1 MQIFAITT
9 NDTISAIHNRP
20 MPIVSRII
28 TISGIVQ
35 GVGFR
40 PFVARVAQSLG
51 VKGTVANTA
60 NGVRINAQG
69 SDEVIQEFIT
79 TIRNDPPT
87 LARIDQIDIISS
99 ANTVSYN
106 SFDIIESGP
115 GLKPTVEIAP
125 DTAVCQKCLQE
136 MRSADDRRRDH
147 PFINCTEC
155 GPRYSI
161 TYRIPYDRH
170 NTAMNQFAMCPACA
184 DEYNDQLSRRYHAQ
198 PVCCPDCGPRLRLL
212 DNKGEEVRG
221 ESIVE
226 TVKKLLLS
234 EKIVAIKG
242 IGGFH
247 LACLASSISAVER
260 LRNSKSRNVK
270 PFACMVRDLEAAY
283 RYAVVSSSDSKL
295 LSNYRAP
302 IVLLEKSAACDTLL
316 PQVAPGLSNIGLMLP
331 YTPLH
336 HLLFLDAPYDCLV
349 MTSANEQG
357 EPMYIDDH
365 EITSRKDITFDAV
378 LTHDRP
384 VAVRLDDSV
393 VRPATDGC
401 IILRRGRGYVP
412 SSIKVPFDVE
422 GIVGLGG
429 QMKNSITIGSGRNC
443 FISEYMGTT
452 DSVLVI
458 NECVKT
464 LGRLSQML
472 QVVPQLYVND
482 LHPSGI
488 ESRLID
494 NDVPSV
500 RVQHHH
506 AHVAACMGEHALAGK
521 VIGVCYDGTGAGDD
535 GTLWGSEIFV
545 ADYTYYER
553 RAHLSEIP
561 LVGNDAAIENPAR
574 LALAVCADTGY
585 NNERIVPWMDP
596 QERDVVLSLF
606 KKPKFTSQSTGMGRL
621 FDACAAITGI
631 CRKRTY
637 EGQPAIELEGCADR
651 FCRDFYPISVTQ
663 SDSNCIMDA
672 RSILFSVISDRDAGV
687 APSVIAARFHN
698 TIVEMTVQ
706 CVKIIAGVTGID
718 QVVLS
723 GGCFGNR
730 ILLERTIERLRNEW
744 FNVYYHKQLPPGDE
758 NISLGQVLIAA
769 AMKENCLL

>member
-1 MQIFAITT
+1 
-9 NDTISAIHNRP
+9 
-20 MPIVSRII
+20 
-28 TISGIVQ
+28 
-35 GVGFR
+35 
-40 PFVARVAQSLG
+40 
-51 VKGTVANTA
+51 
-60 NGVRINAQG
+60 
-69 SDEVIQEFIT
+69 
-79 TIRNDPPT
+79 
-87 LARIDQIDIISS
+87 
-99 ANTVSYN
+99 
-106 SFDIIESGP
+106 
-115 GLKPTVEIAP
+115 
-125 DTAVCQKCLQE
+125 
-136 MRSADDRRRDH
+136 
-147 PFINCTEC
+147 
-155 GPRYSI
+155 
-161 TYRIPYDRH
+161 
-170 NTAMNQFAMCPACA
+170 
-184 DEYNDQLSRRYHAQ
+184 
-198 PVCCPDCGPRLRLL
+198 
-212 DNKGEEVRG
+212 
-221 ESIVE
+221 
-226 TVKKLLLS
+226 
-234 EKIVAIKG
+234 
-242 IGGFH
+242 
-247 LACLASSISAVER
+247 
-260 LRNSKSRNVK
+260 
-270 PFACMVRDLEAAY
+270 MVRDLEAAY

-302 IVLLEKSAACDTLL
+302 IVLLEKNTACDTLL

-336 HLLFLDAPYDCLV
+336 HLLFQDVPYDCLV

-365 EITSRKDITFDAV
+365 EITSRKDISFDAV

-393 VRPATDGC
+393 VRPAAGGG

-412 SSIKVPFDVE
+412 SSIKAPFNVE
-422 GIVGLGG
+422 GIVGLGA
-429 QMKNSITIGSGRNC
+429 QMKNSITIGNGSNC

-452 DSVLVI
+452 DSVLVV

-494 NDVPSV
+494 NEVPSI

-506 AHVAACMGEHALAGK
+506 AHVAACMGEHSLTGN
-521 VIGVCYDGTGAGDD
+521 VIGICYDGTGAGDD

-545 ADYTYYER
+545 ADYTSYTR
-553 RAHLSEIP
+553 KAHLSEIP

-574 LALAVCADTGY
+574 LALAVCADSGY

-596 QERDVVLSLF
+596 HERDVVLTLL
-606 KKPKFTSQSTGMGRL
+606 KKTSFTTQSTGMGRL

-651 FCRDFYPISVTQ
+651 FCREYYPISVTQ
-663 SDSNCIMDA
+663 SGSNCIMDG
-672 RSILFSVISDRDAGV
+672 RSLLFSVIEDRDAGV

-698 TIVEMTVQ
+698 TVVEMTVQ
-706 CVKIIAGVTGID
+706 CIKVIADMTGIN
-718 QVVLS
+718 QLVLS

-769 AMKENCLL
+769 AKKEYGLLGME

>member
-1 MQIFAITT
+1 MQTFALTT
-9 NDTISAIHNRP
+9 NCNISAKRNRH
-20 MPIVSRII
+20 MSIVSRII

-51 VKGTVANTA
+51 VTGTVANTA

-69 SDEVIQEFIT
+69 SDEVIREFIT
-79 TIRNDPPT
+79 TIRKDPPV
-87 LARIDQIDIISS
+87 LARIDLVDMVTSG
-99 ANTVSYN
+99 NTIQYDT
-106 SFDIIESGP
+106 FDIIESGP

-125 DTAVCQKCLQE
+125 DTAVCEKCLKE
-136 MRSADDRRRDH
+136 MRSADDRRRGH

-170 NTAMNQFAMCPACA
+170 NTAMNQFPMCPECA
-184 DEYNDQLSRRYHAQ
+184 DEYNDQISRRYHAQ
-198 PVCCPDCGPRLRLL
+198 PVCCPDCGPQLRLL
-212 DNKGEEVRG
+212 DNKGEAIG
-221 ESIVE
+221 CESIIE
-226 TVKKLLLS
+226 TVKNLLLS

-247 LACLASSISAVER
+247 LACMASSQSAVKR
-260 LRNSKSRNVK
+260 LRNSKSRHVK
-270 PFACMVRDLEAAY
+270 PFACMVSDLDTAS
-283 RYAVVSSSDSKL
+283 RYAVVSSTDSKL

-302 IVLLEKSAACDTLL
+302 IVLLEKSTACDTLL

-336 HLLFLDAPYDCLV
+336 HLLFQDSSCDCLV

-365 EITSRKDITFDAV
+365 EIISRNDISFDAV

-393 VRPATDGC
+393 VRPAADGC

-412 SSIKVPFDVE
+412 SSIKAPFNVE
-422 GIVGLGG
+422 GIVGLGA

-452 DSVLVI
+452 DSVLVVH
-458 NECVKT
+458 ECVKT
-464 LGRLSQML
+464 FWRLSQML

-494 NDVPSV
+494 SEVSSV

-506 AHVAACMGEHALAGK
+506 AHVAACMGEHALEGK
-521 VIGVCYDGTGAGDD
+521 VIGICYDGTGVGDD

-545 ADYTYYER
+545 ADYTSYIR
-553 RAHLSEIP
+553 QAHLSEIP

-574 LALAVCADTGY
+574 LALAVCADSGY
-585 NNERIVPWMDP
+585 DNERIVPWMDP
-596 QERDVVLSLF
+596 QEREVVLSLL
-606 KKPKFTSQSTGMGRL
+606 KKPTFTSRSTGMGRL
-621 FDACAAITGI
+621 FDACAAIIGV

-637 EGQPAIELEGCADR
+637 EGQPAIELEACADR
-651 FCRDFYPISVTQ
+651 FCSEHYPVSVIQ
-663 SDSNCIMDA
+663 SGGKCVMDA
-672 RSILFSVISDRDAGV
+672 RSVLFSVIEDRDSGV
-687 APSVIAARFHN
+687 APSMVAARFHN
-698 TIVEMTVQ
+698 TIVDMTVQ
-706 CVKIIAGVTGID
+706 CVKIIAGETGID

-730 ILLERTIERLRNEW
+730 ILMERTTERLRNEW
-744 FNVYYHKQLPPGDE
+744 FNVYYHQQLPPGDE

-769 AMKENCLL
+769 AMKEHGLL

>member
-1 MQIFAITT
+1 
-9 NDTISAIHNRP
+9 
-20 MPIVSRII
+20 MPVVFKVI

-51 VKGTVANTA
+51 VTGTVANTA
-60 NGVRINAQG
+60 NGVKINAQG
-69 SDEVIQEFIT
+69 SEEVIRKFIT
-79 TIRNDPPT
+79 TIRKDPPT
-87 LARIDQIDIISS
+87 LARIDQIDIV
-99 ANTVSYN
+99 ADENAVSYDV
-106 SFDIIESGP
+106 FDIIESGP

-125 DTAVCQKCLQE
+125 DTAVCEKCLQE
-136 MRSADDRRRDH
+136 LHSEDDRRHGH

-170 NTAMNQFAMCPACA
+170 NTAMNKFPMCQKCA
-184 DEYNDQLSRRYHAQ
+184 DEYNDQVSRRYHAQ

-212 DNKGEEVRG
+212 DNTGEEIRC
-221 ESIVE
+221 ESNIE
-226 TVKKLLLS
+226 TVKKMLLS

-247 LACLASSISAVER
+247 LACLASSQKAVER
-260 LRNSKSRNVK
+260 LRNSKSRHVK
-270 PFACMVRDLEAAY
+270 PFACMVRDLEATK
-283 RYAVVSSSDSKL
+283 RYAVVSVSDSKL

-302 IVLLEKSAACDTLL
+302 IVLLEKSPACDTLL

-336 HLLFLDAPYDCLV
+336 HLLFQGASYDCLV

-357 EPMYIDDH
+357 EPMYVDDH
-365 EITSRKDITFDAV
+365 EITSRKDLSFDAV

-384 VAVRLDDSV
+384 IAVRLDDSV
-393 VRPATDGC
+393 VRPAADGC

-412 SSIKVPFDVE
+412 SSIKAPFDVE
-422 GIVGLGG
+422 GIVGLGA

-452 DSVLVI
+452 DSVLVV

-494 NDVPSV
+494 NNVPSV

-506 AHVAACMGEHALAGK
+506 AHVAACMGEYSLEGK
-521 VIGVCYDGTGAGDD
+521 VIGICYDGTGAGDD

-545 ADYTYYER
+545 AEYTSFIR
-553 RAHLSEIP
+553 KAHLSEIP

-574 LALAVCADTGY
+574 LALAVCADNGY

-596 QERDVVLSLF
+596 QERDVVLALL
-606 KKPKFTSQSTGMGRL
+606 KKPSFISKSTGMGRL
-621 FDACAAITGI
+621 FDACAAIIDI

-637 EGQPAIELEGCADR
+637 EGQPAIELEGCVDK
-651 FCRDFYPISVTQ
+651 FCREHYPISVAQ
-663 SDSNCIMDA
+663 SGGNCIMDA
-672 RSILFSVISDRDAGV
+672 RSVLFSVISDRDAGV

-698 TIVEMTVQ
+698 TLVEMTVQ
-706 CVKIIAGVTGID
+706 CVKIIAGETGID

-769 AMKENCLL
+769 AMKENGLL

>member
-1 MQIFAITT
+1 M
-9 NDTISAIHNRP
+9 S
-20 MPIVSRII
+20 IVSRII

-40 PFVARVAQSLG
+40 PFVARIAQSLG
-51 VKGTVANTA
+51 VTGTVANTS
-60 NGVRINAQG
+60 NGVKINIQG
-69 SDEVIQEFIT
+69 PEEVIREFIT
-79 TIRNDPPT
+79 IIRNNPPS
-87 LARIDQIDIISS
+87 LARIDMIDII
-99 ANTVSYN
+99 AAENVVSYDT
-106 SFDIIESGP
+106 FDIIESGP

-125 DTAVCQKCLQE
+125 DTAVCEKCLQE
-136 MRSADDRRRDH
+136 MRSADDRRRGH

-161 TYRIPYDRH
+161 IYRIPYDRH
-170 NTAMNQFAMCPACA
+170 NTAMNQFPMCPECA
-184 DEYNDQLSRRYHAQ
+184 DEYNDQVSRRYHAQ

-212 DNKGEEVRG
+212 DNKGEEIRCG
-221 ESIVE
+221 SIIE
-226 TVKKLLLS
+226 TVRKLLLS
-234 EKIVAIKG
+234 EKIIAIKG

-247 LACLASSISAVER
+247 LSCLASSQSAVVR
-260 LRNSKSRNVK
+260 LRNSKSRKVK
-270 PFACMVRDLEAAY
+270 PFACMVKDLEAAS
-283 RYAVVSSSDSKL
+283 RYAVVSPSDSKL
-295 LSNYRAP
+295 LSNCRAP
-302 IVLLEKSAACDTLL
+302 IVLLEKTPSCDTLL

-336 HLLFLDAPYDCLV
+336 HLLFQDTPFDCLV

-357 EPMYIDDH
+357 EPMYVNDY
-365 EITSRKDITFDAV
+365 EITSRKDIAFDAV

-384 VAVRLDDSV
+384 IAVRLDDSV
-393 VRPATDGC
+393 VRPTGEGC

-412 SSIKVPFDVE
+412 SSIKAPFDVE
-422 GIVGLGG
+422 GIVGLGA

-452 DSVLVI
+452 DSVLVV

-464 LGRLSQML
+464 LGRLSQMF

-494 NDVPSV
+494 KDIPSV

-506 AHVAACMGEHALAGK
+506 AHVAACMGEHSLMGN

-545 ADYTYYER
+545 ADYTSYTR
-553 RAHLSEIP
+553 MAHLSSIP

-574 LALAVCADTGY
+574 LALAICADSGY
-585 NNERIVPWMDP
+585 NNEHIVPWMDP
-596 QERDVVLSLF
+596 QERDVVLTLL
-606 KKPKFTSQSTGMGRL
+606 KKQAFSTQSTGMGRL
-621 FDACAAITGI
+621 FDACAAITDI

-651 FCRDFYPISVTQ
+651 FCKEHYPIDIFQT
-663 SDSNCIMDA
+663 DNNFIMDG
-672 RSILFSVISDRDAGV
+672 RSVLFSVIEDRNAGV
-687 APSVIAARFHN
+687 TPSVIAARFHN
-698 TIVEMTVQ
+698 TIVEMTLK
-706 CVKIIAGVTGID
+706 CVKIVAEVMGIK

-730 ILLERTIERLRNEW
+730 ILLERTVKRLRDER
-744 FNVYYHKQLPPGDE
+744 FNVYCHKQLPPGDE

-769 AMKENCLL
+769 AMKENGLTGL